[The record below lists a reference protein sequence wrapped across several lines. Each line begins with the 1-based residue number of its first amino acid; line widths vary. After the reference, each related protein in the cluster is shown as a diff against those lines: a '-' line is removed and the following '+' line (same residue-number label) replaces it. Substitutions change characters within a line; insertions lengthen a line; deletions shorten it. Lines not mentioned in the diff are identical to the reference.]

1 MEKVTITFSD
11 GSTVEADVNGNC
23 FIVDEKPVFPKDLS
37 EVSISGEE
45 EQTIHHAEI
54 IEAASTD
61 GRYWF
66 VLREIPQN
74 ELEREKMDS
83 QILFT
88 AVMTDTLIEED

>member
-1 MEKVTITFSD
+1 MEKVMITFLD
-11 GSTVEADVNGNC
+11 GTVVEAEVNGNC
-23 FIVDEKPVFPKDLS
+23 YIADEKPVFPNDLS
-37 EVSISGEE
+37 EVSISGED

-61 GRYWF
+61 GRYWS
-66 VLREIPQN
+66 VLREIPQS